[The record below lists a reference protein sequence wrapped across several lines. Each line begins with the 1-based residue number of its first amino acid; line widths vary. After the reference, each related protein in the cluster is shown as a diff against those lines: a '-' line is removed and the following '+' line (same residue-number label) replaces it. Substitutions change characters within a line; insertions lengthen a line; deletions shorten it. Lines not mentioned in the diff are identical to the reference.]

1 MFPKDIWWHG
11 KCSKYRSD
19 SKAVHKLHIQ
29 WDSNY
34 GIKEHRQKKIEIINI
49 KMSTVVILSGKIR
62 NFLGYSVLFKPSLTS
77 WTALTSERKK

>member
-1 MFPKDIWWHG
+1 MGFQLWNQ
-11 KCSKYRSD
+11 RT
-19 SKAVHKLHIQ
+19 Q
-29 WDSNY
+29 T
-34 GIKEHRQKKIEIINI
+34 KKIEIINI